1 MTALLAVNSVPIIIH
16 AEENDKVTKRDIIVL
31 VEDSKYIGWSQFLE
45 IEKTIYKLNE
55 AIINSKDDIRVSY
68 RKFKAFEQDYSPF
81 KSEAANINYYLGYI
95 FNSNTV
101 NTESYIGT
109 ALKSAKEHMEDEGRS
124 DAVKDII
131 LISSGISSIGS
142 MLDNGKYTFADSVFY
157 YKYANYSYV
166 EAQLITEKYNLYSI
180 GCYSNLPVYK
190 KEFAQRFMYDIQ
202 NAGYYELK
210 DIEKIDF
217 LIGNEEDD
225 TQNNAKKIDFTYQSG
240 YDYTSRC
247 YYTDEYFSDTSYKY
261 NQSLC
266 TMSLALAM
274 TAFASSKTDYDNQ
287 SINARNLMKRIGI
300 AEENIAV
307 NDWFTKKPE
316 TDSIGVIAGNK
327 KIRTGD
333 KDYTL
338 IAVAIRGSGYE
349 KEWAGNFTLGLS
361 GQHRGFCDARD
372 NVITFLRDYIKDKNI
387 TGDIK
392 IWITGYSRAAAAAN
406 LVAGAIDDDKILG
419 KNINYTK
426 DDVYTYCFETPAG
439 ASADKV
445 QDKKYGNI
453 FNIINPNDIVTYVA
467 PAVMGFARYGQDK
480 YIPSKENAY
489 NYKLKKQQMLEYYNK
504 LSSTDKYIVDSFQMK
519 KVKLKNWL
527 PGGKDIS
534 IIHDSDNNKFILS
547 LYLKNYI
554 TILSKEILKGRE
566 NYCITYEDEVRE
578 VMSVM
583 LGGTSEQTERIT
595 DRIMDNARKG
605 WPDILKQSALKSLFG
620 VLYPAKNIDEIM
632 IEWVTDALDKEG
644 INYDKKMV
652 ESAVKKLSGLAV
664 MTAAKHP
671 DYATTLVYNMESI
684 EAAHYPELCLAWMQ
698 SMDSNYRKYNVSE
711 FSNGSHREIRI
722 NCPVNV
728 YVYNDKDVKVA
739 AIIDDIPQDIEDSTI
754 ISSINEDGEKIIVLP
769 GDADYKIEITGR
781 ENCTVNYGISEYCA
795 FYGDYTRNIN
805 YFNINLGKDEKLTG
819 YIPSYNEEE
828 LSDDISQGSTVNYT
842 LMGSDDNEIKC
853 DSDMKGEEAV
863 NAYYNVIVNAD
874 NEDYGVVTG
883 SGIRQYGSFA
893 QAEAVAAEGY
903 KFDGWYRESE
913 CVSLEDTY
921 RWLVTG
927 DMELT
932 ARFTPENNI
941 QKPVTDTDNNSSNV
955 NTNITE
961 VNTEDSTERDKTSD
975 GTDIDKMSAKTG
987 DTSDCNNYY
996 ILVISFLIII
1006 IISYGKYR
1014 QVKS

>member
-1 MTALLAVNSVPIIIH
+1 MTVLLTVNSVPMVIS
-16 AEENDKVTKRDIIVL
+16 AEDNDKVTKRDIIIVI
-31 VEDSKYIGWSQFLE
+31 EDSIFIGRNQFLE
-45 IEKTIYKLNE
+45 IEKALNKFNE
-55 AIINSKDDIRVSY
+55 ALINSRDDIR
-68 RKFKAFEQDYSPF
+68 
-81 KSEAANINYYLGYI
+81 I
-95 FNSNTV
+95 
-101 NTESYIGT
+101 SYILYREKNQLAVGFGNDPT
-109 ALKSAKEHMEDEGRS
+109 FLRIDLDFILNEMRLRTFANFAQALKGAYLDMEEDGRK
-124 DAVKDII
+124 DAIKDII
-131 LISSGISSIGS
+131 FISSGLPSAGEMS
-142 MLDNGKYTFADSVFY
+142 DNGRYTLMDTFDY
-157 YKYANYSYV
+157 YKYANAAYNHAK
-166 EAQLITEKYNLYSI
+166 EITKKYNLYSF
-180 GCYSNLPVYK
+180 GCYNNLSGK
-190 KEFAQRFMYDIQ
+190 NKEFAQRFMYDVQ
-202 NAGYYELK
+202 NAGYYELN
-210 DIEKIDF
+210 DIDKIDF
-217 LIGNEEDD
+217 LIGDVEDN

-247 YYTDEYFSDTSYKY
+247 YYTDEYFSDSSYNY

-300 AEENIAV
+300 KEENIAV

-361 GQHRGFCDARD
+361 GQHRGFCEARD

-392 IWITGYSRAAAAAN
+392 LWITGYSRAAAAAN
-406 LVAGAIDDDKILG
+406 LVAGAIDDDKPLG
-419 KNINYTK
+419 NNISYTK

-467 PAVMGFARYGQDK
+467 PAAMGFARYGQDK
-480 YIPSKENAY
+480 YIPSKDKTS

-519 KVKLKNWL
+519 KVKLKNWF

-534 IIHDSDNNKFILS
+534 IIQNNDNDKYILS
-547 LYLKNYI
+547 LYLQNLTK
-554 TILSKEILKGRE
+554 ILSKEVLKGRE
-566 NYCITYEDEVRE
+566 NYCLTYEDEVRE

-595 DRIMDNARKG
+595 DRIMDNARNG

-620 VLYPAKNIDEIM
+620 ILYPAKNIDEIM
-632 IEWVTDALDKEG
+632 LEWITEALDKEG
-644 INYDKKMV
+644 VDYDKKLV
-652 ESAVKKLSGLAV
+652 KSAVNKLSGLAV
-664 MTAAKHP
+664 MAAVKHP
-671 DYATTLVYNMESI
+671 DYTTTLVYNMESI

-698 SMDSNYRKYNVSE
+698 SMDSNYREYNVSE
-711 FSNGSHREIRI
+711 FSNGSHRVIRI
-722 NCPVNV
+722 NCLVNV
-728 YVYNDKDVKVA
+728 YVYNEKGVNVA

-769 GDADYKIEITGR
+769 SDADYKIEISGR
-781 ENCTVNYGISEYCA
+781 EDCTVNYGISEYCA

-819 YIPSYNEEE
+819 YIPSYSEEE
-828 LSDDISQGSTVNYT
+828 LSDNISQGSTVNYS
-842 LMGSDDNEIKC
+842 LIGNDNTEIKC
-853 DSDMKGEEAV
+853 DSDMKGEEAM
-863 NAYYNVIVNAD
+863 NAYYNISINTD
-874 NEDYGVVTG
+874 NEAYGMVTG

-903 KFDGWYRESE
+903 KFEGWYRNSE
-913 CVSLEDTY
+913 CVSAEDTY
-921 RWLVTG
+921 RWLVTE
-927 DMELT
+927 DTELT
-932 ARFTPENNI
+932 ASFIPENNI
-941 QKPVTDTDNNSSNV
+941 QKPVTDTNNNSSNV
-955 NTNITE
+955 NADIT
-961 VNTEDSTERDKTSD
+961 DKDKTS
-975 GTDIDKMSAKTG
+975 AETG
-987 DTSDCNNYY
+987 DISDGKNYY
-996 ILVISFLIII
+996 ILLISAFAIIVIT
-1006 IISYGKYR
+1006 YGKSR
-1014 QVKS
+1014 DNKSRI

>member
-1 MTALLAVNSVPIIIH
+1 MTVLLTVNSVPMVIS
-16 AEENDKVTKRDIIVL
+16 AEDNDKVTKRDIIVL
-31 VEDSKYIGWSQFLE
+31 IEDSVFIGRNQFFKIEQALHKFNEE
-45 IEKTIYKLNE
+45 ITK
-55 AIINSKDDIRVSY
+55 SKDDIRIEY
-68 RKFKAFEQDYSPF
+68 RLFRDKSQVTSLFENDPKYF
-81 KSEAANINYYLGYI
+81 IYDLEFILGEKGIFTYANISSGL
-95 FNSNTV
+95 S
-101 NTESYIGT
+101 
-109 ALKSAKEHMEDEGRS
+109 SAYDDMEKEGRE
-124 DAVKDII
+124 DAIKDII
-131 LISSGISSIGS
+131 FISSGLPSAGEMS
-142 MLDNGKYTFADSVFY
+142 DNGRYTLMDTFDY
-157 YKYANYSYV
+157 YKYANSAYNRAKEV
-166 EAQLITEKYNLYSI
+166 TQKYNLYSF
-180 GCYSNLPVYK
+180 GCYNNLSGK
-190 KEFAQRFMYDIQ
+190 NKEFAQRFMYDIQ
-202 NAGYYELK
+202 NAGYYELN
-210 DIEKIDF
+210 DIDKIDF
-217 LIGNEEDD
+217 LIGDVEDN

-247 YYTDEYFSDTSYKY
+247 YYTDEYFSDSSYNY

-274 TAFASSKTDYDNQ
+274 SAFASSKTDYDNQ
-287 SINARNLMKRIGI
+287 SVNARNLMKRIGI
-300 AEENIAV
+300 KEENIAV

-338 IAVAIRGSGYE
+338 IAVAVRGSGYE

-361 GQHRGFCDARD
+361 GQHRGFCEARD

-392 IWITGYSRAAAAAN
+392 LWITGYSRAAAAAN
-406 LVAGAIDDDKILG
+406 LVAGAIDDDKTLG
-419 KNINYTK
+419 NNISYTK

-453 FNIINPNDIVTYVA
+453 FNIINPSDIVTYVA
-467 PAVMGFARYGQDK
+467 PAAMGFARYGQDK
-480 YIPSKENAY
+480 YIPSKDKTS

-534 IIHDSDNNKFILS
+534 LIQDNDNNNFILS

-554 TILSKEILKGRE
+554 NIFSKEILKGRE
-566 NYCITYEDEVRE
+566 NYCLTYEDEVRE

-620 VLYPAKNIDEIM
+620 ILYPAKNIDEIM
-632 IEWVTDALDKEG
+632 LEWVTEALDKEG
-644 INYDKKMV
+644 IDYDKKMV
-652 ESAVKKLSGLAV
+652 KSAVKKLSGLAV
-664 MTAAKHP
+664 MAAVKHP
-671 DYATTLVYNMESI
+671 DYTTTLVYNMESI

-698 SMDSNYRKYNVSE
+698 SMDSNYREYNVSE

-728 YVYNDKDVKVA
+728 YVYNEKGVNVA

-769 GDADYKIEITGR
+769 GDADYKIEISGR
-781 ENCTVNYGISEYCA
+781 EDCTVNYGISEYCA

-819 YIPSYNEEE
+819 YIPSYNKEE
-828 LSDDISQGSTVNYT
+828 LSADISQGSTVNYT
-842 LMGSDDNEIKC
+842 LIGSDNTEIKC
-853 DSDMKGEEAV
+853 DSDMKGEEAM
-863 NAYYNVIVNAD
+863 NAYYNVIVNTD
-874 NEDYGVVTG
+874 NEAYGMVTG

-903 KFDGWYRESE
+903 KFEGWYRDSE
-913 CVSLEDTY
+913 CVSAEDTY
-921 RWLVTG
+921 RWLVTE
-927 DMELT
+927 DTELT
-932 ARFTPENNI
+932 ARFISENNI
-941 QKPVTDTDNNSSNV
+941 QKPVTDTNNNSSNV
-955 NTNITE
+955 NANITG
-961 VNTEDSTERDKTSD
+961 VNTKNSTEQDKTS
-975 GTDIDKMSAKTG
+975 AETG
-987 DTSDCNNYY
+987 DISGGKNYY
-996 ILVISFLIII
+996 ILLISAFAIIVIT
-1006 IISYGKYR
+1006 YGKSR
-1014 QVKS
+1014 NNKSRIKQI